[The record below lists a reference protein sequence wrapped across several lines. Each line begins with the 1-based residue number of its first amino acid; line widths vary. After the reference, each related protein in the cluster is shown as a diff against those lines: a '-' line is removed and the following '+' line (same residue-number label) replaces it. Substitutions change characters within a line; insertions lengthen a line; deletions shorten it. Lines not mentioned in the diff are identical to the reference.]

1 MDGTHDLGGRQGF
14 GPVRHSPQTQAFHAP
29 WEKRVNAMYSLA
41 VRMGVF
47 NMDEYRH
54 AIERM
59 EPRHYMSATYYERS
73 LTSLATLV
81 MEKGL
86 VSREELERREQATF
100 PLALP
105 AAAGRSNVTGPT
117 SFNPGFGLPWGSKM
131 GARRHYPLLRRIIQ
145 HKGLLHEH
153 LSSTQRRTR
162 IARFFDQWP
171 GGHRRVL

>member
-1 MDGTHDLGGRQGF
+1 
-14 GPVRHSPQTQAFHAP
+14 
-29 WEKRVNAMYSLA
+29 MYSLA

-59 EPRHYMSATYYERS
+59 EPRHYRPANYHERS
-73 LTSLATLV
+73 LTSLATLLI
-81 MEKGL
+81 EKGL
-86 VSREELERREQATF
+86 VSREELERRAQATF

-145 HKGLLHEH
+145 HKGPLHEH

-162 IARFFDQWP
+162 IVRFFDQRL